1 MTALGKTSPRDA
13 RALRTWR
20 LINLHSG
27 ETIAVWEGNP
37 VWDWIKSALEQDH
50 FAHPS
55 DEVHCA
61 EIATEGHPLE
71 NAEYIT
77 VNGSPVAFVSWDA
90 NPIGADEMRDALF
103 PSVQLLQ
110 AAE

>member
-1 MTALGKTSPRDA
+1 MTALGKTSPRDD
-13 RALRTWR
+13 RKLRTWR

-27 ETIAVWEGNP
+27 ETIAMWGEIPSWGSIVA
-37 VWDWIKSALEQDH
+37 ALELDGLANWYDGVYCPQ
-50 FAHPS
+50 
-55 DEVHCA
+55 
-61 EIATEGHPLE
+61 IATEGHPLE

-90 NPIGADEMRDALF
+90 SPISAQEMRDALF
-103 PSVQLLQ
+103 PSNQYAE